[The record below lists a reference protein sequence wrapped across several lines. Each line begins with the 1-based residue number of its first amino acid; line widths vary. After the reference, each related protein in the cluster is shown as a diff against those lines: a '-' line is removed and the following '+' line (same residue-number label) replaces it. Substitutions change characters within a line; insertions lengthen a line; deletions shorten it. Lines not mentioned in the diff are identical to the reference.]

1 MSWLLPIT
9 ASLAVLSFA
18 LMACASAPAQAPD
31 PAATT
36 TPTPT
41 PTAEEQASDPGSNP
55 TSTPTLTPTAT
66 PAPEQSSGP
75 GPAATTTLAAT
86 TTRAATATLATTT
99 TRATTTTQTTTTVVT
114 TPPLGSCF
122 EGTLSEDP
130 LHCYV
135 LGQADAQGLIDIV
148 GVYGGG
154 GPLYVSISQ
163 DELSVELFRFTY
175 DKSYEFAEKWPELVP
190 YEKYGQRCS
199 YPHER
204 SDFPGCYLAMTG
216 VSYRP
221 ERILPLPSAYER
233 VLLAPG
239 GDAGRRKVP
248 GWASWR
254 KLWPALAAGASGA
267 SAGTGL
273 FDVSDVN
280 VTSFPEIDCEL
291 ELSYGCD
298 LWKKLPNLGF
308 AGGHGDTKAAYY
320 QVKNPP
326 TDEAGLH
333 ALKKK
338 IDPCYDVVGRCT
350 YVVDGVTWAQDTTA
364 TSSIVIIPVK
374 YDFAQLWR
382 WATILDRFAV
392 SAGNTLGI
400 LDATVFENFSPIGT
414 VESLN
419 VNGVP
424 AHTRRDPSSIRETIL
439 IVARRDVQRVADAL
453 PVLLPQLGIP
463 VDAVGVVE
471 LYWE

>member
-1 MSWLLPIT
+1 MQERIWNAVACWLRMC
-9 ASLAVLSFA
+9 SLVSSFGVLG
-18 LMACASAPAQAPD
+18 LVVMACASAPAQAPD
-31 PAATT
+31 PAATS

-75 GPAATTTLAAT
+75 GPAATTTTAAT
-86 TTRAATATLATTT
+86 
-99 TRATTTTQTTTTVVT
+99 T

-122 EGTLSEDP
+122 GGALSEDP

-135 LGQADAQGLIDIV
+135 LEQADAQGLIDV
-148 GVYGGG
+148 VAVYDGG

-163 DELSVELFRFTY
+163 DEVSVELFRFTY
-175 DKSYEFAEKWPELVP
+175 EKSYAFAEKWPELVP

-204 SDFPGCYLAMTG
+204 SDFPSCYLAMTG

-254 KLWPALAAGASGA
+254 KLWPASAAGASGA
-267 SAGTGL
+267 SARTGL

-298 LWKKLPNLGF
+298 LWKMLPNLGF
-308 AGGHGDTKAAYY
+308 AGTSGTSETQYY

-350 YVVDGVTWAQDTTA
+350 YVVDGETWAQDRTA

-382 WATILDRFAV
+382 WTTILDRFAL
-392 SAGNTLGI
+392 SAGNTLDV
-400 LDATVFENFSPIGT
+400 LDARVSQNRGAIGLI
-414 VESLN
+414 ERLN

-424 AHTRRDPSSIRETIL
+424 ARTRDPSTIRETIL

-463 VDAVGVVE
+463 LDAVGVVE